1 MGDPVVIVGNCQAGA
16 LGMALRTNEHF
27 GRLFDVIEF
36 PAVHEIPPQM
46 IPDLHDALAR
56 SSVAILQRVEENYR
70 DGIGLGTETLAAIAS
85 SATVIRWP
93 SVYWGGYFPDLFYLR
108 DGAGRPVVD
117 GPFDYHDR
125 QVLSAY
131 VDGLTVEQTC
141 KMIED
146 SRRPSDAVAW
156 ADAATAELD
165 LRGRGC
171 DVNVTEFIAETFR
184 DQLLFFTM
192 NHPANV
198 MLGFIGRETLQCL
211 GLRGAID
218 LSKMPGEVL
227 GATFYPLHPNH
238 VRALDLHF
246 GSVWQAGHAPFKI
259 RGVSYES
266 PAAVRAFFDYYK
278 NNPELTGIN
287 TPS

>member
-1 MGDPVVIVGNCQAGA
+1 MGDPVVIVGNCQAAA
-16 LGMALRTNEHF
+16 LAIALRTSERF
-27 GRLFDVIEF
+27 ARLFDVLEF

-46 IPDLHDALAR
+46 VPDLHDAVAR

-93 SVYWGGYFPDLFYLR
+93 SVFWGGYFPDLFYLR
-108 DGAGRPVVD
+108 DDAGRPVVD

-125 QVLSAY
+125 EILAAY

-141 KMIED
+141 TMIAD
-146 SRRPSDAVAW
+146 TQRPSDAIAW

-165 LRGRGC
+165 HRGRGC
-171 DVNVTEFIAETFR
+171 DVNVTGFIAENFR

-198 MLGFIGRETLQCL
+198 MLRFIGQEILRSL
-211 GLRGAID
+211 GLRGFVDI
-218 LSKMPGEVL
+218 SKMPDEVL

-238 VRALDLHF
+238 VRALDLSF
-246 GSVWQAGHAPFKI
+246 GSTWQVGHTPFKI
-259 RGVSYES
+259 RGVAYET
-266 PAAVRAFFDYYK
+266 PAAVRAFFDYYESH
-278 NNPELTGIN
+278 PELIAVN
-287 TPS
+287 VSS